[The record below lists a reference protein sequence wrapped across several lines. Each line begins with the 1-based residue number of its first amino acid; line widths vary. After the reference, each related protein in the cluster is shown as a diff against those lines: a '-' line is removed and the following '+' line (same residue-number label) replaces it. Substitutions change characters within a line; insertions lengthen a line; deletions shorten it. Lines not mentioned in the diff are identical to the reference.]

1 MDRQQVWAAMALAG
15 LLLVAAFAAAAA
27 WQIATAVPAV
37 PRSDSALPPPV
48 TPSALRIV
56 VDAHRYAESAAP
68 ASGVTGTTVLPALP
82 SWVGAGDAG
91 EVGIVA
97 AKPFALGPASA
108 VDRGRALQCL
118 ANAVYYEAASESD
131 AGQRAV
137 AQVVLNRVRH
147 PAFPATVCG
156 VVYQGSEKAGCQF
169 SFACDG
175 ATARVPEAKAMLR
188 ATRIAAAALAGYV
201 FAPVGLAT
209 HYHTY
214 AVTPAWNRALVM
226 TDVVGAHFFH
236 RWKGYWGTA
245 RAFSQTYRGGEPGVG
260 SHAPVVP
267 TLPAVSSAP
276 GVVAAAQAAP
286 ASPPIPD
293 TLPQSGQVLD
303 RWKDSGKPLTP

>member
-27 WQIATAVPAV
+27 WQIATAVPTV
-37 PRSDSALPPPV
+37 PRSGGALLPPV
-48 TPSALRIV
+48 APSALRIV
-56 VDAHRYAESAAP
+56 VDAHRYAETAAP
-68 ASGVTGTTVLPALP
+68 ASGVTGTTVLPPLP
-82 SWVGAGDAG
+82 SWVGAGDGG

-97 AKPFALGPASA
+97 TKPFALGPASA

-276 GVVAAAQAAP
+276 GVVAAAHSAP

-293 TLPQSGQVLD
+293 MLPQSGQVLD